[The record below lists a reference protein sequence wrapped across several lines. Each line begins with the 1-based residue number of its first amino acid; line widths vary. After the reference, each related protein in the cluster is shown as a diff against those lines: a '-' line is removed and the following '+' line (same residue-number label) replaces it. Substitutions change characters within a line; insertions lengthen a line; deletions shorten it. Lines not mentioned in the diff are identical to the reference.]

1 MTNMMKNMDSS
12 LLAQMMKQQTGQ
24 DISQEQIES
33 MKSMINP
40 EMIEQMKNIDPS
52 ILSQMKMPTSTN
64 S

>member
-12 LLAQMMKQQTGQ
+12 LLAQLMKQQTGQ
-24 DISQEQIES
+24 DISKDQIES

-52 ILSQMKMPTSTN
+52 IVK
-64 S
+64 